1 MRIVIGTR
9 TSFRNDYLPFVNEFL
24 PLGYLLLANVS
35 VISETIELDI
45 VLGVFRWFEIFECCP
60 KAKRLRCTDD
70 CRKAVLSKRP
80 DLVDD
85 LYSFVPA
92 NEKLAIAVR

>member
-60 KAKRLRCTDD
+60 KETMNKSPERPQQGRGKCASPGRLV
-70 CRKAVLSKRP
+70 CR
-80 DLVDD
+80 
-85 LYSFVPA
+85 
-92 NEKLAIAVR
+92 